1 MSERLKIPDRKYDS
15 DSAAIIS
22 RLQSQDE
29 FKRARRIHSYVSMN
43 DRKEVDTHPLLKD
56 VIGSEKELV
65 VPRINRSK
73 NELDHVLVDNLGI
86 LVRNNWGVL
95 EPRNGTEVAVSTIDL
110 VIVPMVG
117 GDEARNRIGYGK
129 GFYDR
134 FLALVSCPTVG
145 LAFERCI
152 TKKIPVEPFD
162 IPLTKIITEQR
173 VIQE

>member
-1 MSERLKIPDRKYDS
+1 MSERLKIPDREYES

-22 RLQSQDE
+22 QLRKQEE
-29 FKRARRIHSYVSMN
+29 FDQARRIHSYVSMN

-56 VIGSEKELV
+56 LVKSGKEVV
-65 VPRINRSK
+65 VPRINPVT
-73 NELDHVLVDNLGI
+73 NNLDHILVDNLGM
-86 LVRNNWGVL
+86 LVRNSWGVL

-117 GDEARNRIGYGK
+117 GDEAGNRIGYGK

-134 FLALVSCPTVG
+134 FLALVSCPTIG

-152 TKKIPVEPFD
+152 TKKVPVEPFD
-162 IPLTKIITEQR
+162 IPLTKIITEER
-173 VIQE
+173 VIQG